1 MANVSLGELEQALND
16 VDFPAGKD
24 DILRQA
30 EERGAGEDVRR
41 ALRSL
46 QPVEYGSA
54 QEVIRSVHTD
64 VGSSRVESQHADPD
78 NKPDR
83 PGVAER
89 LR

>member
-1 MANVSLGELEQALND
+1 MANVSLGDLEQALND

-24 DILRQA
+24 AILDHA
-30 EERGAGEDVRR
+30 KDAGEDVQR

-64 VGSSRVESQHADPD
+64 VGSEPVESYHADPE
-78 NKPDR
+78 NKPDH